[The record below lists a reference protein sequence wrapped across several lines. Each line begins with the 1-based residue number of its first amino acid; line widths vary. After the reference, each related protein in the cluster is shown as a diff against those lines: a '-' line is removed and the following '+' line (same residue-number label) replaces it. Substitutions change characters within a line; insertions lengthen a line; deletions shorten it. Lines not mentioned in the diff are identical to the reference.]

1 MESKNFDFI
10 RDENSREMVE
20 DGYAAVTKAEAWDL
34 MKEEPGLGG
43 FMYTTNESYR
53 VIHKHMDYRGH
64 SGASYGWTMRQLQFI
79 AISGWDAYVALWSE
93 QPRSLGAA
101 EPHP

>member
-1 MESKNFDFI
+1 MESRNFDFI
-10 RDENSREMVE
+10 RDENSREMVA

-34 MKEEPGLGG
+34 MKEDPGLGG
-43 FMYTTNESYR
+43 FMYTTNESYQ

-64 SGASYGWTMRQLQFI
+64 SGSSYGWTMRQLQFI
-79 AISGWDAYVALWSE
+79 AVSGWDAYVALWCE
-93 QPRSLGAA
+93 QPRSFGAA

>member
-1 MESKNFDFI
+1 MAARDFSFI
-10 RDENSREMVE
+10 RDANSREMVE

-34 MKEEPGLGG
+34 MKEDPGLGG

-64 SGASYGWTMRQLQFI
+64 SGSSYGWTMRQLQFI
-79 AISGWDAYVALWSE
+79 AASGWDAYVAAWGE
-93 QPRSLGAA
+93 NPAHTR
-101 EPHP
+101 